1 MLAQDNLTPLH
12 TSNDARPST
21 SKPGGLTV
29 GMLRF
34 TARSRDDAATMA
46 EIVYVTDWMTYW
58 AKLETNKN
66 MYKTS
71 LNKNFETVII

>member
-1 MLAQDNLTPLH
+1 MLTQDNLTPLH
-12 TSNDARPST
+12 TSNEARPST

-58 AKLETNKN
+58 AKLYALITEQV
-66 MYKTS
+66 
-71 LNKNFETVII
+71 LNINQN